1 MNNITDFEIVN
12 GVLVKYKGT
21 DPNVIIPN
29 GVTEIGE
36 NAFYNCEFITSVTIP
51 KGVTKIG
58 ARAFCNC
65 KSLVSATIP
74 NGVTSIGESAF
85 SQCSSLTSIT
95 IPNGVISIGK
105 HAFSHCSSLTR
116 ATIPDRVT
124 SIGEWA
130 FYYCSS
136 LISVTIPNSVTS
148 IGRGA
153 FCDCSSLTSIEV
165 DPQNSSYRSID
176 GNLYSKDGKTL
187 IQYAIGKSE
196 KIFAIPNSVTSIG
209 EYAFSHC
216 SSLTSVTIPNGV
228 TSIGWGAFSGCYSL
242 TSIIIP
248 DSVTSIGECAFSDC
262 RYLKNITI
270 PDSVISIGEV
280 AFFGCSSLTSI
291 EVDPQ
296 NSSYKSTDGNLYSKD
311 GKTLIQYAIGKSEKI
326 FAIPNSVTSI
336 GGSAFSYCFSLTSVT
351 IPNSVTEIG
360 NHAFRSCTS
369 LTSVTIPNSVASIE
383 SWAFYGCKSL
393 TINCEAEKK
402 PIGWNE
408 NWNSDNRP
416 VNWGYNPTKIASDF
430 EIVNGVLI
438 KYKGT
443 APNVIIPNSVTS
455 IESWAFSHCS
465 SLTSVTIPNSV
476 TKIGAFAFDDCI
488 LLARIDVAGGNTVY
502 KSIEG
507 NLYSKDGETLIRY
520 AQGKTDSKFEIPNSV
535 KSIEDYAFF
544 DCSSLASIII
554 PNGVTSIGE
563 EAFSCC
569 SSLTSVT
576 IPNSVSTIEGY
587 AFYECKS
594 LAINCEAEKKPDGW
608 SEDWNPSKR
617 PVNWGYKPGE
627 QEKKGEDEKKYKEVG
642 NVKPSP
648 IENFKITS
656 NGALTKY
663 LGAEE
668 TITIPEGVKSISTF
682 AFTENYEAQNTVKHI
697 ILPKSLEVI
706 EDGAFADLAVLE
718 QIVIPKGVKAI
729 GRVAF
734 RGCESLTIYCEVNEP
749 PKGWDTRKYSL
760 WSAERPV
767 VWGYKSK

>member
-1 MNNITDFEIVN
+1 MNNITDFEITN
-12 GVLVKYKGT
+12 GVLTKYKGT

-535 KSIEDYAFF
+535 KSIEYYAF
-544 DCSSLASIII
+544 A
-554 PNGVTSIGE
+554 G
-563 EAFSCC
+563 C

-576 IPNSVSTIEGY
+576 IPNGVISI
-587 AFYECKS
+587 
-594 LAINCEAEKKPDGW
+594 
-608 SEDWNPSKR
+608 
-617 PVNWGYKPGE
+617 GE
-627 QEKKGEDEKKYKEVG
+627 
-642 NVKPSP
+642 
-648 IENFKITS
+648 
-656 NGALTKY
+656 
-663 LGAEE
+663 
-668 TITIPEGVKSISTF
+668 
-682 AFTENYEAQNTVKHI
+682 
-697 ILPKSLEVI
+697 
-706 EDGAFADLAVLE
+706 
-718 QIVIPKGVKAI
+718 
-729 GRVAF
+729 
-734 RGCESLTIYCEVNEP
+734 
-749 PKGWDTRKYSL
+749 
-760 WSAERPV
+760 
-767 VWGYKSK
+767 